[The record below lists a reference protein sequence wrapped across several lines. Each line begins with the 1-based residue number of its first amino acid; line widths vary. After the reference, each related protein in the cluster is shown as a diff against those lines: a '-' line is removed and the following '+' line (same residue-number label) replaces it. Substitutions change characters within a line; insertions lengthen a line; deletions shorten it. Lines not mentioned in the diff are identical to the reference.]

1 MKKNHDNRLALAV
14 LTLVTELVR
23 FAGKVIVLL
32 GMTSNYGVPLAAKMG
47 YAISTQAGYLGF
59 CANRRCA

>member
-14 LTLVTELVR
+14 LALVTELVR

-32 GMTSNYGVPLAAKMG
+32 GMTSNYGAPLAPKMG
-47 YAISTQAGYLGF
+47 CAVST
-59 CANRRCA
+59 

>member
-1 MKKNHDNRLALAV
+1 LDKEIEMKKNHDNRLAVAV

-47 YAISTQAGYLGF
+47 YAI
-59 CANRRCA
+59 

>member
-14 LTLVTELVR
+14 FALVTELVR

-32 GMTSNYGVPLAAKMG
+32 GMTSNYGAPLAPKMG
-47 YAISTQAGYLGF
+47 CAVST
-59 CANRRCA
+59 

>member
-32 GMTSNYGVPLAAKMG
+32 GMTSNYGVPLGAKMG
-47 YAISTQAGYLGF
+47 YAVSTQARHMGL
-59 CANRRCA
+59 CSN